1 MAIAAGLVLP
11 ACADEAGPAG
21 GGDADAGDAPE
32 GGGPDGGPAEEQPPP
47 AEGPGHP
54 DPPSRSLHN
63 RCGGVDWQ
71 LIHGWLLVPHRAP
84 RMAPPDTIQR
94 CVDRYA
100 GWVSHQADRVGLS
113 RKSIYAALVATGQ
126 CEADRGYHGAALLS
140 GAQCAE
146 VHPELGEG
154 ECLDRMAASPGFGIT
169 TLADYLG
176 SDEALAAHRRDVP
189 LMAAYLASGEVRCG
203 GDGGWKLAAPEGLV
217 TRFIEGYNGVKATV
231 SEPPACKK
239 RLVVT
244 VALYTG
250 MDDPGVDGVAA
261 ANGCWTYERVSKSNK
276 EWKLCQY
283 DGGVLHPD
291 GHKWVYD
298 DTNTTHDAATE
309 RSRIQACAGGVPGRG
324 YVYMANR
331 GAGWRKSIE
340 SGVRVHF
347 AEIYSSQYQVDD
359 QFSLWRSAGEPGEPM
374 IHLGE
379 ASTGAA
385 RIRDATRRACA
396 EVKDGGFLGVYLYP
410 ESLRGDRMSAM
421 VKALNACTRAP

>member
-1 MAIAAGLVLP
+1 GPARVHTKVVRPNDRGRSPAVAKRPSVVVSDLNDGGTCSPRPRSWQAGRRARILLSRSPVSARTSIWAPLLAMAIAAGLVLP

-189 LMAAYLASGEVRCG
+189 L
-203 GDGGWKLAAPEGLV
+203 
-217 TRFIEGYNGVKATV
+217 
-231 SEPPACKK
+231 
-239 RLVVT
+239 
-244 VALYTG
+244 
-250 MDDPGVDGVAA
+250 
-261 ANGCWTYERVSKSNK
+261 
-276 EWKLCQY
+276 
-283 DGGVLHPD
+283 
-291 GHKWVYD
+291 
-298 DTNTTHDAATE
+298 
-309 RSRIQACAGGVPGRG
+309 
-324 YVYMANR
+324 
-331 GAGWRKSIE
+331 
-340 SGVRVHF
+340 
-347 AEIYSSQYQVDD
+347 
-359 QFSLWRSAGEPGEPM
+359 
-374 IHLGE
+374 
-379 ASTGAA
+379 
-385 RIRDATRRACA
+385 
-396 EVKDGGFLGVYLYP
+396 
-410 ESLRGDRMSAM
+410 
-421 VKALNACTRAP
+421 